1 MLKTYKTLKV
11 NGQAITEHRIIVEEM
26 LGRKLSSDEVVHHID
41 GNKWNNNPDNLM
53 VVTRKEHALIHR
65 EEINRS
71 KPVLQLD
78 SNENVVK
85 KWPSARAAYRETNIS
100 YQNIHKCCRGKRK
113 TAGGYIW
120 RYAQ

>member
-1 MLKTYKTLKV
+1 MLKQYKSIKIGKTVK
-11 NGQAITEHRIIVEEM
+11 TEHRLIMESI
-26 LGRKLSSDEVVHHID
+26 LGRELSADEIVHHID
-41 GNKWNNNPDNLM
+41 GNKWNNDPDNLM

-85 KWPSARAAYRETNIS
+85 EWPSARAAYRETNIS